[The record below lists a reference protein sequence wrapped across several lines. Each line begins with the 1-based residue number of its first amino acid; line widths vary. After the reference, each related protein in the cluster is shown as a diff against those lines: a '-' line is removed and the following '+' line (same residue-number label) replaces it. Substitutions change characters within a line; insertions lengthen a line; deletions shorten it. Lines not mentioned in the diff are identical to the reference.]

1 MTFSVSESITKAPLQ
16 CNVSATF
23 HFRSDTKT
31 EDVKPRAESVKLD
44 TVVNIIDSVT
54 DEMAHHKEKVSLHL
68 TQKSTLQIFE
78 QYIFEIFIK

>member
-54 DEMAHHKEKVSLHL
+54 DEMAHQREKVSLHL
-68 TQKSTLQIFE
+68 IEKTIFQIF
-78 QYIFEIFIK
+78 QQSIFEMFTK